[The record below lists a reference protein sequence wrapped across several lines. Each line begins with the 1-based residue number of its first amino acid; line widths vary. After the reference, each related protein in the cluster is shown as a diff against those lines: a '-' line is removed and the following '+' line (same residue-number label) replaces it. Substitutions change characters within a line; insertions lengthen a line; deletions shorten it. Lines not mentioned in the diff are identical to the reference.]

1 MTQRYFWQVPEL
13 NRFRTVFEDAD
24 VVLGAG
30 SDNQKRLFRK
40 DTGIICFDER
50 EAKRLCVDSIMEDET
65 ALFRYDQNMKNS
77 VKRITIIG
85 SGASGTLLAANL
97 LRSEANCKLE
107 INLVDKKEKIGRGV
121 AYSTTSDCH
130 LLNVP
135 AAKMSAFA
143 DDAEHFYRWLKENDY
158 EYQPSDFVPRRIY
171 GKYLREVISKSIID
185 NNANA
190 EINIIDDEA
199 VDVVDD
205 EYGAQVILK
214 SGEILFSDRVIL
226 AFGNFPP
233 PLPPVSDLSFANSEK
248 YFQDSWDAAIYD
260 KISSNDDVLVIG
272 TGLSMVDV
280 VLNFYQ
286 TGHKGKIFA
295 LSTHGLLPSNHQPT
309 QPIPPFNG
317 EVTSQFKVSGI
328 MQTVR
333 ERIAEVETQ
342 GGNWRAVIDAM
353 RPVTQK
359 VWLNLDETEKRRF
372 MRHLRRIWDV
382 SRHRMPNECANV
394 LNEMQRTKQLHLKKG
409 RLREIN
415 LSEAGRFEII
425 YANKGLRNKI
435 SVDAIINCMGSESNL
450 NRIEFPLV
458 KNLLAKGVITTDSL
472 NLGINALPDGRTI
485 NKIGSVSST
494 IFILGTAL
502 KGVLWESTA
511 IPEIRIQADK
521 LALSLVS

>member
-1 MTQRYFWQVPEL
+1 MTQGYFWQVPEL
-13 NRFRTVFEDAD
+13 TRFRTVFEDTD
-24 VVLGAG
+24 VVLGA
-30 SDNQKRLFRK
+30 SNDNQRRLFRK
-40 DTGIICFDER
+40 DTGRICFDEQ
-50 EAKRLCVDSIMEDET
+50 EAKRLYVELIMEDET
-65 ALFRYDQNMKNS
+65 TLFNYDKKIKNS

-97 LRSEANCKLE
+97 LRGEANCKLE

-121 AYSTTSDCH
+121 AYSTTTDCH

-143 DDAEHFYRWLKENDY
+143 DDIEHFYRWLKENDY
-158 EYQPSDFVPRRIY
+158 DYKPSDFVPRKIY

-199 VDVVDD
+199 VDVVED
-205 EYGAQVILK
+205 EFGAQVILK
-214 SGEILFSDRVIL
+214 SGEILFSDQVIL

-233 PLPPVSDLSFANSEK
+233 PSPPLSDLSFINSEK
-248 YFQDSWDAAIYD
+248 YFQNSWDSTIYD
-260 KISSNDDVLVIG
+260 KISPNDDVLIIG

-286 TGHKGKIFA
+286 TNHKGKIFA
-295 LSTHGLLPSNHQPT
+295 LSTHGLLPATHQSNQA
-309 QPIPPFNG
+309 IPPFNG
-317 EVTSQFKVSGI
+317 EITSQFKVSGI
-328 MQTVR
+328 MKTVR
-333 ERIAEVETQ
+333 ERIEEVEGK
-342 GGNWRAVIDAM
+342 GGDWRAVIDAM
-353 RPVTQK
+353 RPVTQT
-359 VWLNLDETEKRRF
+359 VWLNFDETEKRRF

-394 LNEMQRTKQLHLKKG
+394 LNEMQSAKQLHIKKG

-415 LSEAGRFEII
+415 LFDDAKFEVV
-425 YANKGLRNKI
+425 YANSGLRNKL
-435 SVDAIINCMGSESNL
+435 SVDAIVNCMGSESNL
-450 NRIEFPLV
+450 NRIEFPLI
-458 KNLLAKGVITTDSL
+458 KNLIGKGVITTDPL

-485 NKIGSVSST
+485 NKIGSVSDR
-494 IFILGTAL
+494 IFILGMAL

-511 IPEIRIQADK
+511 IPEIRTQANK